1 MSRLRAWFG
10 HRASS
15 VFLVLAALAA
25 LFTFLSP
32 ERRFASPENL
42 RILLAEG
49 SEFCIVVLGVGLLMI
64 CGEFDLSVGSILVF
78 CSFVFIRLFQA
89 GVNLFLVLGAVLVL
103 GAAAGLLNGL
113 VTVKG
118 RIPSFITTLG
128 AMMFWRGV
136 TLLLSEGYTAAFDQA
151 ASSRLTAFLTG
162 AIAGVVPVQAVWF
175 AGFSLLLGLLLH
187 SHRLGNWIYAA
198 GGNPQAAR
206 AMGIP
211 GEWVKVFCFG
221 VVGLLCAFVG
231 VMQLV
236 RVSSFF
242 SRAGDGWEM
251 KAIAA
256 CVVGATA
263 LMGGRGSMAAIVLG
277 ALIIAVIENALVMLR
292 ITYFWTYMVFG
303 LVIIGSV
310 LSRTIVQ
317 RGRLRR

>member
-1 MSRLRAWFG
+1 MRRLRSWLG

-15 VFLVLAALAA
+15 VFLVLAVLAV

-32 ERRFASPENL
+32 ERRFASSANL
-42 RILLAEG
+42 RILLEEG

-89 GVNLFLVLGAVLVL
+89 GLNLFLVLAAALVL
-103 GAAAGLLNGL
+103 GAAAGFLNGL

-128 AMMFWRGV
+128 AMMFWRGI
-136 TLLLSEGYTAAFDQA
+136 TLLFSEGYTLAFDQA
-151 ASSRLTAFLTG
+151 ASPRLTALLTG
-162 AIAGVVPVQAVWF
+162 TIAGLVPVQAAWF
-175 AGFSLLLGLLLH
+175 AGIALALGFLLH
-187 SHRLGNWIYAA
+187 SHRLGNWIYSA

-211 GEWVKVFCFG
+211 VDWVKVFCFA

-236 RVSSFF
+236 RVGSFF

>member
-1 MSRLRAWFG
+1 MSRLRAFFSY
-10 HRASS
+10 RASS
-15 VFLVLAALAA
+15 VLLVFVGLIV

-78 CSFVFIRLFQA
+78 CSFIFIRLFQA
-89 GVNLFLVLGAVLVL
+89 GVNLFLVLVVVLVL
-103 GAAAGLLNGL
+103 GAAAGFLNGL

-128 AMMFWRGV
+128 AMMFWRGL
-136 TLLLSEGYTAAFDQA
+136 TLLLSQGFMAAFDQA
-151 ASSRLTAFLTG
+151 SLPRFTAFMTG
-162 AIAGVVPVQAVWF
+162 TIAGLVPVQALWF
-175 AGFSLLLGLLLH
+175 AGLALALGVLLH
-187 SHRLGNWIYAA
+187 SHRLGNWIYST
-198 GGNPQAAR
+198 GGNPLAAR

-211 GEWVKVFCFG
+211 VDRVKTLCFCI
-221 VVGLLCAFVG
+221 VGLLCAFVG
-231 VMQLV
+231 VMQVV
-236 RVSSFF
+236 RVGSFF
-242 SRAGDGWEM
+242 SQAGDGWEL

-263 LMGGRGSMAAIVLG
+263 LMGGRGSMAAIFLG
-277 ALIIAVIENALVMLR
+277 ALIISIIENALVMLR

>member
-1 MSRLRAWFG
+1 VSRLRAFFG
-10 HRASS
+10 YRASS
-15 VFLVLAALAA
+15 VLLVFVALFA

-32 ERRFASPENL
+32 ERRFTSPENL

-49 SEFCIVVLGVGLLMI
+49 SEFCIVVLGVGVLMI

-78 CSFVFIRLFQA
+78 CSFIFIRLFQA
-89 GVNLFLVLGAVLVL
+89 GVNLFLVLAVVLAL
-103 GAAAGLLNGL
+103 GAAVGLLNGL
-113 VTVKG
+113 VTVRG

-128 AMMFWRGV
+128 AMMFWRGL
-136 TLLLSEGYTAAFDQA
+136 TLQHSEGFPASFDQA
-151 ASSRLTAFLTG
+151 SSARFTSFLTG
-162 AIAGVVPVQAVWF
+162 TIAGLIPVQALWF
-175 AGFSLLLGLLLH
+175 AGFAIALGVLLH
-187 SHRLGNWIYAA
+187 SHRLGNWIYST
-198 GGNPQAAR
+198 GGNPLAAR
-206 AMGIP
+206 AMGISVDR
-211 GEWVKVFCFG
+211 VKMICFA

-231 VMQLV
+231 VMQVV

-242 SRAGDGWEM
+242 SRAGDGWEL

-263 LMGGRGSMAAIVLG
+263 LMGGRGSMAAIFLG
-277 ALIIAVIENALVMLR
+277 ALIISIIENALVMLR

>member
-1 MSRLRAWFG
+1 VSRLRAWFG
-10 HRASS
+10 YSASS
-15 VFLVLAALAA
+15 VFLVLAALAV

-42 RILLAEG
+42 NILLAEG

-78 CSFVFIRLFQA
+78 CSFIFIRLFQT
-89 GVNLFLVLGAVLVL
+89 GLNLFLVLAAVLVL
-103 GAAAGLLNGL
+103 GAAAGFLNGL

-118 RIPSFITTLG
+118 RIPSFITTMG
-128 AMMFWRGV
+128 AMMFWRGL

-151 ASSRLTAFLTG
+151 LSPRFTAFLTG
-162 AIAGVVPVQAVWF
+162 TIAGVVPVQAAWF
-175 AGFSLLLGLLLH
+175 AGIGLVLGILLH
-187 SHRLGNWIYAA
+187 NHRLGNWVYST
-198 GGNPQAAR
+198 GGNPTAAR
-206 AMGIP
+206 AMGILV
-211 GEWVKVFCFG
+211 EWVKVLCFSI
-221 VVGLLCAFVG
+221 VGLLCAFVG
-231 VMQLV
+231 VMQVV

-263 LMGGRGSMAAIVLG
+263 LTGGRGSMAAILLG
-277 ALIIAVIENALVMLR
+277 ALIISVIENALVMLR

-303 LVIIGSV
+303 LVIIGSM
-310 LSRTIVQ
+310 LSRAFVQ